1 MGFLDGAKAGA
12 DAFLNPS
19 MSAAPETADPCEPLK
34 EESERIF
41 KMKDSP
47 EKSAAISAGLQMIAA
62 QDCEEQLG
70 YYDLVDE
77 FCSRD
82 SHFVGMQI
90 GHGETCMD
98 KDIHGDQAAIWCMR
112 KDIDEDTGIEND
124 YPRMKTRT
132 DVCNERGLKSR
143 WHSTNAKYCELYP
156 EDDWCRCYNV
166 KENKKICYAVDEE
179 GNPKKYGP
187 KSKPAAGCNLFD
199 SLEQNKVFYKD
210 GYQIY
215 KDNMHC
221 TRNTCTRPTFQY
233 IPEGAM
239 SSCKPT
245 YRMCDKDIDIIN
257 SSLGTIVLACNA
269 DMPESEKPDWWDE
282 EGDGD
287 DGWLSGYR
295 SPPFDSFPLNKTPIT
310 EWPEEFDW
318 EDDNVRYL
326 TFYSIGSSV
335 LCIIILIII
344 MKSLKKK

>member
-1 MGFLDGAKAGA
+1 MGFLDDAKAGA
-12 DAFLNPS
+12 DAYLNPS

-41 KMKDSP
+41 KMKDGP
-47 EKSAAISAGLQMIAA
+47 EKSAAMSMGLQMIAS

-82 SHFVGMQI
+82 SHFTMQI
-90 GHGETCMD
+90 GHGETCMN
-98 KDIHGDQAAIWCMR
+98 KDLHGDQAAIWCMR
-112 KDIDEDTGIEND
+112 HDIDEDTGIEND
-124 YPRMKTRT
+124 SPRLKTRK
-132 DVCNERGLKSR
+132 DVCNESGLKSR

-166 KENKKICYAVDEE
+166 KENKKICYLEDEE

-199 SLEQNKVFYKD
+199 SLETNKVFYKD

-221 TRNTCTRPTFQY
+221 TRDTCTRPMFQY

-239 SSCKPT
+239 SSCKPS
-245 YRMCDKDIDIIN
+245 YRMCDKDIDII
-257 SSLGTIVLACNA
+257 STSFGQLALACNA
-269 DMPESEKPDWWDE
+269 GMAETEKPDWWDE
-282 EGDGD
+282 EDDD
-287 DGWLSGYR
+287 DGWLTGYR

-335 LCIIILIII
+335 LCIILLIII